1 MFPCVVQGMKLTFFP
16 QKNMMFFLCWEN
28 FGTQNCCRIPMRIW
42 VWDFHM
48 TLFWANRVLHDLKRW
63 VCVFINDV
71 AGFGESIFQFL
82 LWVVIVC
89 HNLFT
94 IIGPDWNGVQETC
107 FFCISVPGVSEYL
120 QLEVYF
126 FICVK
131 AFPNFSS
138 RKFTKS
144 KVKSLCSYR
153 SSLHLLE
160 VFLVDLRCGGGQKE
174 SAVMEKDMN
183 VFLETVKQHFQV
195 SLAQWCFWF
204 FYANTKEQVAH
215 VC

>member
-1 MFPCVVQGMKLTFFP
+1 
-16 QKNMMFFLCWEN
+16 
-28 FGTQNCCRIPMRIW
+28 MRIW
-42 VWDFHM
+42 VWVFHM

-71 AGFGESIFQFL
+71 AGFGESMFQFL
-82 LWVVIVC
+82 FWVVIVC
-89 HNLFT
+89 HNWSRLKWCPRNMFFLHFRSWCLWVSAAGSLF
-94 IIGPDWNGVQETC
+94 
-107 FFCISVPGVSEYL
+107 
-120 QLEVYF
+120 
-126 FICVK
+126 
-131 AFPNFSS
+131 FSS
-138 RKFTKS
+138 RKFIKS

-195 SLAQWCFWF
+195 SLSQWCLLGSKLPWWSS
-204 FYANTKEQVAH
+204 TQ
-215 VC
+215 